1 MSVIFEAL
9 KKLNNDSPK
18 EDQKKTGAT
27 RNRTFRVLRRTF
39 TLPRGVLSTVV
50 FLIIL
55 GLSVIYASRF
65 VETFFGKGNKT
76 IVSSKN
82 EQMTDGVIYV
92 PSGGDAS
99 GNEAFRTE
107 RYETATETTT
117 DTENPQALP
126 ESTVD
131 ASADMENPGTRIS
144 SSDIEKPSLTQ
155 TLTAQYLPPISKQRH
170 EEPSG
175 TIRQVHGRNILAGE
189 EVSDS
194 NKLPHKP
201 MSVTP
206 EKGLEYKAATR
217 ETPSTARLTPLPEA
231 VSPSFGAEALPDHS
245 PDPEDDM
252 EARVERIRLLNI
264 EKTAEISR
272 LISRIEKSMAVNDM
286 DSAKD
291 LIDQLALL
299 KGEENIYVMNIRAF
313 CYMRQGD
320 LDAAASILTEV
331 LEKDQNALDAG
342 INMAVIEIKTNQL
355 EEAQERLAKLRETYQ
370 NNQTVRDLI
379 EKVGRV
385 RSMN

>member
-55 GLSVIYASRF
+55 GLSVTYASRF

-76 IVSSKN
+76 IMSSEN
-82 EQMTDGVIYV
+82 EQMTDKIIYV
-92 PSGGDAS
+92 PSEGGAS
-99 GNEAFRTE
+99 DTDNEEFETE
-107 RYETATETTT
+107 IFETVPEATTG
-117 DTENPQALP
+117 TENP
-126 ESTVD
+126 
-131 ASADMENPGTRIS
+131 
-144 SSDIEKPSLTQ
+144 Q

-355 EEAQERLAKLRETYQ
+355 EEAQERLAKLREIYH